1 MGGIVS
7 PKGDSLYGEVVDKIW
22 FRNGRNIEINAATF
36 ELLQTEFTD
45 AEVNQFSDHY
55 PITARIDYKL
65 LENFHTSDSFGG
77 SGGQG
82 FSFLDKITSERLP
95 LSVTISSGDRIDR
108 VGFTY
113 EGIGPVVTG
122 GNGEKEQTYVFQ
134 PEEYIVSMRVFSFIN
149 LTTNLGNVVS
159 GGKTSNAS
167 MTFNVPVGYAI
178 TGFIGAADDEID
190 RLGCIYQKL

>member
-1 MGGIVS
+1 M
-7 PKGDSLYGEVVDKIW
+7 E
-22 FRNGRNIEINAATF
+22 EILKLMQLHSNYF
-36 ELLQTEFTD
+36 KPNLLTLK
-45 AEVNQFSDHY
+45 
-55 PITARIDYKL
+55 IDYKL

-122 GNGEKEQTYVFQ
+122 GN
-134 PEEYIVSMRVFSFIN
+134 
-149 LTTNLGNVVS
+149 VVS